1 MPRPVI
7 DRTQRQ
13 KLGQTIREYRHA
25 LGIDQAEAARRIG
38 IAKSSYSNWELGI
51 ARPDLETVPRLCEV
65 LQIPVHELLNMNPQ
79 LSLNPRDRK
88 LLKVYHALSEESQKA
103 IDAHLAQ
110 LYRQEHAAPAFRVTT
125 LMEESAAAGFGAPMD
140 GASAG
145 THVYVRSNPATN
157 RGAVI
162 IKVNGHSMEPEYL
175 DGSMVYVS
183 TRDEVHYGDLGIFV
197 YEGTSY
203 FKLLDRKGLV
213 SLNPDYPL
221 IPVTNPE
228 AFRTVGKV
236 LGRVGDFDLLTGDE
250 LRQAMACCASKGGK
264 NHDVL

>member
-79 LSLNPRDRK
+79 LSLK
-88 LLKVYHALSEESQKA
+88 KA

-250 LRQAMACCASKGGK
+250 LRQAIACGASKGGK